1 MTYEEMRALLR
12 AIGDKRRLLL
22 STERRLAEAK
32 AEADGL
38 RGGGGVR
45 VSGGVQTPA
54 AQRYIEEVERL
65 ERRAAELAAEVHALE
80 EQVEDAVRTLSAI
93 EQTVIRD
100 RFFSGKR
107 WRLIQREIG
116 YAEAQPY
123 RIAKKAVKKLAKIVQ
138 KPKDDSK

>member
-45 VSGGVQTPA
+45 VSGGVQIPT
-54 AQRYIEEVERL
+54 AQRYVEEIERL
-65 ERRAAELAAEVHALE
+65 ERRAAELSAEVGALE
-80 EQVEDAVRTLSAI
+80 GQVEAALRTLSAI

-100 RFFSGKR
+100 RFFQLQALAADTAR
-107 WRLIQREIG
+107 DRLRRGAAVQNCE
-116 YAEAQPY
+116 
-123 RIAKKAVKKLAKIVQ
+123 KK
-138 KPKDDSK
+138 P

>member
-138 KPKDDSK
+138 KSKDDSK